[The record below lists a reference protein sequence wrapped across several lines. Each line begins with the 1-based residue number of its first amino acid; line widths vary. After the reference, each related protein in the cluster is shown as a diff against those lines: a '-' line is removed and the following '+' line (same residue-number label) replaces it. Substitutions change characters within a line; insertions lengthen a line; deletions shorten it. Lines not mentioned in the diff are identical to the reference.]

1 MLQNVHR
8 SVKFLVPLLGA
19 ALLAL
24 PGATAG
30 LARAQAEGGE
40 TFTGNLVDLGGTG
53 ASTSSRFELH
63 LDRYDSV
70 EELARLGAIQDEK
83 GVQALQDALWERSA
97 GYIRVDHAL
106 GYPVGL
112 AFQLPAEGGRRT
124 IYAVMD
130 RPIQLFEIWRG
141 LRTRDYPFSV
151 AELTVNA
158 EGRGEGKLHAVAKVR
173 ISASRLVIENYS
185 PQPFRIL
192 DVKPQ
197 E

>member
-1 MLQNVHR
+1 MLQNILR
-8 SVKFLVPLLGA
+8 NAKFLVPLLGA
-19 ALLAL
+19 AMLVLA
-24 PGATAG
+24 GSTADP
-30 LARAQAEGGE
+30 ARAQAQDVE

-63 LDRYDSV
+63 VDRYDGAD
-70 EELARLGAIQDEK
+70 ELARLAALQDEK

-112 AFQLPAEGGRRT
+112 AFHLPAEGGRRT

-151 AELTVNA
+151 AELTVDA
-158 EGRGEGKLHAVAKVR
+158 QGRGEGKLHAVAKVR
-173 ISASRLVIENYS
+173 ISANRLVIENYS

>member
-1 MLQNVHR
+1 MLENVLR
-8 SVKFLVPLLGA
+8 NAKFLAPLLGA

-24 PGATAG
+24 PGPAASP
-30 LARAQAEGGE
+30 ASAQAEGGE
-40 TFTGNLVDLGGTG
+40 TFVGHLVDLGGTG

-63 LDRYDSV
+63 LDRYDGAD
-70 EELARLGAIQDEK
+70 ELARLAALQDDK
-83 GVQALQDALWERSA
+83 GTQALQDALWERSA

-112 AFQLPAEGGRRT
+112 AFHLPADGGRRT

-151 AELTVNA
+151 AELTVDA

-173 ISASRLVIENYS
+173 ISANRLVIEDYS
-185 PQPFRIL
+185 AQPFRIL